1 MSIPSSIRQAMANK
15 KGGLVRKGS
24 GDKGMNGNGLS
35 NSLMKKRIIV
45 LNQEKCKPNSEAFL
59 YLSRVSHMC
68 KRKCIIIKD
77 RRQIAHEEGID
88 HSKNKCEFRDLPA
101 QHIEILESACA
112 QCMLRAKR
120 CPGNVVNMVN
130 LPSDLQID
138 CTHRYGP
145 NSFKLYGLPSP
156 HAGCVLG
163 ILGTNGIGKSTALKV
178 LSGKLKPNLGRLKT
192 PPSWQE
198 IISYYRG
205 SDMQKYLVRLLEND
219 FRCVTKVQLDAD
231 YVHKLKGR
239 IVGDVLREHDQRNV
253 MNYLVDKLGL
263 ISILDRQVQDLS
275 GGELQCFAICLVCQQ
290 DADVYLFDE
299 ASSFLD
305 IKQRMTITEVIRG
318 LTNISKKDGR
328 QPYVMVVEHD
338 LAVLDYMSDYI
349 NCFYG
354 EPGIYGVVSKV
365 ATVTNGINNY
375 LNGYFPAEN
384 IRFRPDSISFSVSS
398 ANAEMDRLVTNSA
411 GSYNLTE
418 FPSGTSLHY
427 PAMSHAFEGED
438 SSFTLNVEE
447 GYFIGAEC
455 VGILG
460 RNGCGKTMFMDM
472 LAGHVDR
479 NRHKGIEVAKA
490 SKVSLARLG
499 VSYKRQVYAPKLR
512 KFEGTVKEI
521 IDKQIRIVCSDRL
534 FKLLVIKPLKIDELY
549 EKHVNFLSGG
559 ELQRLAITLCLG
571 KPANVYLLDEPS
583 AGLDCEQRIIAAKV
597 IKRWIVNHLGKISMV
612 VEHDFIM
619 AAALADKVIVY
630 DGQPGVEC
638 TAHSPVNIVDGFN
651 SFLDQ
656 LNVTFRRDPV
666 NWRPRVNKTGS
677 QNDQMQ
683 KRSGQLFMMDVDLQ

>member
-1 MSIPSSIRQAMANK
+1 MANK

-253 MNYLVDKLGL
+253 TNYLVDKLGL

-375 LNGYFPAEN
+375 L
-384 IRFRPDSISFSVSS
+384 
-398 ANAEMDRLVTNSA
+398 
-411 GSYNLTE
+411 
-418 FPSGTSLHY
+418 
-427 PAMSHAFEGED
+427 
-438 SSFTLNVEE
+438 
-447 GYFIGAEC
+447 
-455 VGILG
+455 G

-479 NRHKGIEVAKA
+479 NRHKGVEVAKA

-651 SFLDQ
+651 SFLNQ

-677 QNDQMQ
+677 QNDQLQ
-683 KRSGQLFMMDVDLQ
+683 KRSGQ